1 MKASTKGRAVKTIDF
16 TRGNMAKNVACFAL
30 PLLCANLVQL
40 LYSATD
46 ALFAGN
52 VEGTAGIAAIG
63 ASSLAVMCM
72 VSFLSG
78 FSVGSNVLVASK
90 HGAKDEEGLRRVF
103 GTSILL
109 ALLLGALFCVVGIA
123 CSDALVGL
131 MAVPESVHDDALSY
145 LRIYFLALPFVALYD
160 NVASCLRGMGDS
172 RTPLYAQIIG
182 GIINVALDAVALL
195 VLSLGIDGVAW
206 ATFFSQ
212 GIAFLFA
219 FLRARSML
227 KVRPAIRSAMRPAAD
242 LAMRQAQELELQLA
256 PRLATGAGIKPAAR
270 PSTQSATRPATQLAV
285 RPVTQP
291 ATRPAAQSAVQP
303 AAKPAAPPAGQSAA
317 QPAAKPTI
325 QSAVQPA
332 AKPTVQSSV
341 QPATCLDKALI
352 CMDFAIAKEIFAV
365 GFPVAIQALCVTLS
379 NTLIQVAINATG
391 ETNVAAFTAYFKI
404 ETLIYAPLV
413 ALGQTATVL
422 AAQNVG
428 AKYHW
433 RVHRGVRCCIA
444 FGAVFAVV
452 VAAVLLVF
460 RSSVV
465 ALFDQNAEVV
475 AAGGLV
481 VLISFPFYWIYAFIE
496 VYAGVCRGIG
506 RAKEATLITLFCFV
520 AMRLMLLL
528 LVQHC
533 GFGLAGIAAIY
544 PLTWLIAAFFL
555 GFYYYVFAHKELH
568 PTPHGGCRE

>member
-1 MKASTKGRAVKTIDF
+1 
-16 TRGNMAKNVACFAL
+16 MAKNVACFAL

-90 HGAKDEEGLRRVF
+90 RGAKDEEGLRRVF

-109 ALLLGALFCVVGIA
+109 ALLSGALFCVAGIV

-131 MAVPESVHDDALSY
+131 RAVPESVHDDALSY
-145 LRIYFLALPFVALYD
+145 LRIYFLALPFIALYD

-195 VLSLGIDGVAW
+195 VLDLGIDGVAW

-227 KVRPAIRSAMRPAAD
+227 KIRPVTQSAMRPAAD
-242 LAMRQAQELELQLA
+242 FAMRQAQEPELQLA
-256 PRLATGAGIKPAAR
+256 PQLVTGAGTKPAASL
-270 PSTQSATRPATQLAV
+270 STQSATSSAAQLAA

-291 ATRPAAQSAVQP
+291 ATRPAAPPAAQP
-303 AAKPAAPPAGQSAA
+303 AARPAAPSAAKPAAPPAARL
-317 QPAAKPTI
+317 
-325 QSAVQPA
+325 AVQPA

-520 AMRLMLLL
+520 AMRLMLLP

-568 PTPHGGCRE
+568 PAPHGGCRE

>member
-90 HGAKDEEGLRRVF
+90 RGAKDEEGLRRVF

-109 ALLLGALFCVVGIA
+109 ALLSGALFCVAGIV

-145 LRIYFLALPFVALYD
+145 LRIYFLALPFIALYD

-182 GIINVALDAVALL
+182 GIINIALDAVALL
-195 VLSLGIDGVAW
+195 VLDLGIDGVAW

-227 KVRPAIRSAMRPAAD
+227 KIRPVTQSAMRPAAD
-242 LAMRQAQELELQLA
+242 LAMRQAQEPELQLA
-256 PRLATGAGIKPAAR
+256 PQLVTGAGTK
-270 PSTQSATRPATQLAV
+270 
-285 RPVTQP
+285 
-291 ATRPAAQSAVQP
+291 
-303 AAKPAAPPAGQSAA
+303 
-317 QPAAKPTI
+317 
-325 QSAVQPA
+325 PA
-332 AKPTVQSSV
+332 AKPTVQSAV
-341 QPATCLDKALI
+341 QPAAPSAAKPAALPAARLAVRPAAKPAVQLAACLDKALI

-568 PTPHGGCRE
+568 PAPHGGCRE

>member
-1 MKASTKGRAVKTIDF
+1 
-16 TRGNMAKNVACFAL
+16 MAKNVACFAL

>member
-1 MKASTKGRAVKTIDF
+1 
-16 TRGNMAKNVACFAL
+16 MAKNVACFAL

-145 LRIYFLALPFVALYD
+145 LRIYFLALPFIALYD

-195 VLSLGIDGVAW
+195 VLDLGIDGVAW

-227 KVRPAIRSAMRPAAD
+227 KIRPVTQSAMRPAAD
-242 LAMRQAQELELQLA
+242 FAMRQAQEPELQLA
-256 PRLATGAGIKPAAR
+256 PQLVTGAGTKPAASL
-270 PSTQSATRPATQLAV
+270 STQSATSSAAQLAA

-291 ATRPAAQSAVQP
+291 ATRPAAPPAAQPAARPAAPSAAKPAALPAARLAVRP
-303 AAKPAAPPAGQSAA
+303 AAKPAVQLAA
-317 QPAAKPTI
+317 
-325 QSAVQPA
+325 
-332 AKPTVQSSV
+332 
-341 QPATCLDKALI
+341 CLDKALI

-568 PTPHGGCRE
+568 PAPHGGCRE

>member
-1 MKASTKGRAVKTIDF
+1 
-16 TRGNMAKNVACFAL
+16 MAKNVACFAL

-90 HGAKDEEGLRRVF
+90 RGAKDEEGLRRVF

-109 ALLLGALFCVVGIA
+109 ALLSGALFCVAGIV

-145 LRIYFLALPFVALYD
+145 LRIYFLALPFIALYD

-182 GIINVALDAVALL
+182 GIINIALDAVALL
-195 VLSLGIDGVAW
+195 VLDLGIDGVAW

-227 KVRPAIRSAMRPAAD
+227 KIRPVTQSAMRPAAD
-242 LAMRQAQELELQLA
+242 LAMRQAQEPELQLA
-256 PRLATGAGIKPAAR
+256 PQLVTGAGTK
-270 PSTQSATRPATQLAV
+270 
-285 RPVTQP
+285 
-291 ATRPAAQSAVQP
+291 
-303 AAKPAAPPAGQSAA
+303 
-317 QPAAKPTI
+317 
-325 QSAVQPA
+325 PA
-332 AKPTVQSSV
+332 AKPTVQSAV
-341 QPATCLDKALI
+341 QPAAPSAAKPAALPAARLAVRPAAKPAVQLAACLDKALI

-568 PTPHGGCRE
+568 PAPHGGCRE

>member
-1 MKASTKGRAVKTIDF
+1 MVKTIDF

-30 PLLCANLVQL
+30 PMLCANLVQL

-63 ASSLAVMCM
+63 ASSLAVTCV

-90 HGAKDEEGLRRVF
+90 RGAKDEEGLRRVF
-103 GTSILL
+103 GTSVLL
-109 ALLLGALFCVVGIA
+109 ALLLGVLFCVVGIA
-123 CSDALVGL
+123 CSDVLVRL
-131 MAVPESVHDDALSY
+131 MAVPESVHDRALSY
-145 LRIYFLALPFVALYD
+145 LRIYFLALPFIALYD
-160 NVASCLRGMGDS
+160 NVASCLRGIGDS
-172 RTPLYAQIIG
+172 QTPLYAQIVG
-182 GIINVALDAVALL
+182 GIVNVILDAVALL
-195 VLSLGIDGVAW
+195 VLGLGIDGVAW

-219 FLRARSML
+219 FLRAKSML
-227 KVRPAIRSAMRPAAD
+227 KVRPVIRSAMRPAAD
-242 LAMRQAQELELQLA
+242 FTMRQAQEPESQLA
-256 PRLATGAGIKPAAR
+256 PRLVTGAGTKPATS
-270 PSTQSATRPATQLAV
+270 PSTQSATRPAAQLAA

-291 ATRPAAQSAVQP
+291 A
-303 AAKPAAPPAGQSAA
+303 AKPAVPPAAQSAA
-317 QPAAKPTI
+317 QPAAKPTV
-325 QSAVQPA
+325 QSA
-332 AKPTVQSSV
+332 V

-352 CMDFAIAKEIFAV
+352 YMDFAIAKEIFAV

-379 NTLIQVAINATG
+379 NMLIQVVINATG

-433 RVHRGVRCCIA
+433 RVHRRVRCCIA
-444 FGAVFAVV
+444 CGAVFAVV
-452 VAAVLLVF
+452 AAAVLLVF

-475 AAGGLV
+475 AAGGMV

-520 AMRLMLLL
+520 VMRLMLLL

-568 PTPHGGCRE
+568 PAPHGGCRE

>member
-1 MKASTKGRAVKTIDF
+1 
-16 TRGNMAKNVACFAL
+16 MAKNVACFAL

-63 ASSLAVMCM
+63 ASSLAVTCV

-103 GTSILL
+103 GTSVFL
-109 ALLLGALFCVVGIA
+109 ALLMGALFCVVGIV

-131 MAVPESVHDDALSY
+131 MAVPESVHDRALSY
-145 LRIYFLALPFVALYD
+145 LRIYFLALPFIALYD
-160 NVASCLRGMGDS
+160 NVASCLRGIGDS
-172 RTPLYAQIIG
+172 RTPLYAQIVG
-182 GIINVALDAVALL
+182 GIVNVTLDAVALL
-195 VLSLGIDGVAW
+195 VLGLGIDGVAW

-212 GIAFLFA
+212 GVAFLFA
-219 FLRARSML
+219 FLRAKSML
-227 KVRPAIRSAMRPAAD
+227 KGRSAIRPTTGLAAD
-242 LAMRQAQELELQLA
+242 LATLTAQESES
-256 PRLATGAGIKPAAR
+256 RLASRSATGVAAQPETGPEAKPA
-270 PSTQSATRPATQLAV
+270 TTPATQPATEPEAQPATG
-285 RPVTQP
+285 PVAQLETMPATRP
-291 ATRPAAQSAVQP
+291 ATRPAAQLATRPVIQS
-303 AAKPAAPPAGQSAA
+303 AAKPAA
-317 QPAAKPTI
+317 QPAAR
-325 QSAVQPA
+325 
-332 AKPTVQSSV
+332 
-341 QPATCLDKALI
+341 LGKALI
-352 CMDFAIAKEIFAV
+352 CMDFAIAKEIFTV

-379 NTLIQVAINATG
+379 NMLIQVAINATG

-413 ALGQTATVL
+413 ALGQTTTVL

-444 FGAVFAVV
+444 LGVAFAV
-452 VAAVLLVF
+452 VAAVALLAF
-460 RSSVV
+460 RFSVV

-481 VLISFPFYWIYAFIE
+481 MSVSFPFYWIYAFIE

-506 RAKEATLITLFCFV
+506 KAKEATLITLFCFV

-533 GFGLAGIAAIY
+533 GLGLVGIAAIY
-544 PLTWLIAAFFL
+544 PLTWLFAAFFL
-555 GFYYYVFAHKELH
+555 GFYYYAFAHKELH
-568 PTPHGGCRE
+568 PAPHGGCRE

>member
-1 MKASTKGRAVKTIDF
+1 MT
-16 TRGNMAKNVACFAL
+16 KNVARFAL

-40 LYSATD
+40 MYSAAD

-63 ASSLAVMCM
+63 ASSLAATCM

-90 HGAKDEEGLRRVF
+90 RGARDEEGLRLVF

-109 ALLLGALFCVVGIA
+109 ALLLGALFCVAGIA

-195 VLSLGIDGVAW
+195 VLNLGIDGVAW

-227 KVRPAIRSAMRPAAD
+227 KVRPVIQSAMRPAAD
-242 LAMRQAQELELQLA
+242 FTMRQAQEPELQLT
-256 PRLATGAGIKPAAR
+256 PRLVTGTGTKPATS
-270 PSTQSATRPATQLAV
+270 PSTQSATSSAAQLAA

-291 ATRPAAQSAVQP
+291 ATRPAAPP
-303 AAKPAAPPAGQSAA
+303 AAQSAA
-317 QPAAKPTI
+317 QPAARP
-325 QSAVQPA
+325 AAPPA
-332 AKPTVQSSV
+332 AKPAD
-341 QPATCLDKALI
+341 QPAAQPAACLDKVLI

-444 FGAVFAVV
+444 CGVAFAVV
-452 VAAVLLVF
+452 AAAVLLVF

-568 PTPHGGCRE
+568 PAPHGGCRE

>member
-1 MKASTKGRAVKTIDF
+1 MVKTIDF

-63 ASSLAVMCM
+63 ASSLAVTCV

-90 HGAKDEEGLRRVF
+90 RGAKDEEGLRRVF
-103 GTSILL
+103 GTSVLL
-109 ALLLGALFCVVGIA
+109 ALLLGVLFCVVGIA
-123 CSDALVGL
+123 CSDVLVRL
-131 MAVPESVHDDALSY
+131 MAVPESVHDRALSY
-145 LRIYFLALPFVALYD
+145 LRIYFLALPFIALYD
-160 NVASCLRGMGDS
+160 NVASCLRGIGDS
-172 RTPLYAQIIG
+172 QTPLYAQIVG
-182 GIINVALDAVALL
+182 GIVNVILDAVALL
-195 VLSLGIDGVAW
+195 VLGLGIDGVAW

-219 FLRARSML
+219 FLRAKSML
-227 KVRPAIRSAMRPAAD
+227 KVRPVIRSAMRPAAD
-242 LAMRQAQELELQLA
+242 FTMRQAQEPESQLA
-256 PRLATGAGIKPAAR
+256 PRLVTGAGTKPATS
-270 PSTQSATRPATQLAV
+270 PSTQSATRPAAQLAA

-291 ATRPAAQSAVQP
+291 A
-303 AAKPAAPPAGQSAA
+303 AKPAVPPAAQSAA
-317 QPAAKPTI
+317 QPAAKPTV
-325 QSAVQPA
+325 QSA
-332 AKPTVQSSV
+332 V

-352 CMDFAIAKEIFAV
+352 YMDFAIAKEIFAV

-379 NTLIQVAINATG
+379 NMLIQVVINATG

-422 AAQNVG
+422 VAQNVG

-444 FGAVFAVV
+444 CGAVFAVV
-452 VAAVLLVF
+452 AAAVLLVF

-475 AAGGLV
+475 AAGGMV

-520 AMRLMLLL
+520 VMRLMLLL

-555 GFYYYVFAHKELH
+555 GFYYYVFAHKEPH
-568 PTPHGGCRE
+568 PAPHGGCRE

>member
-1 MKASTKGRAVKTIDF
+1 
-16 TRGNMAKNVACFAL
+16 MAKNVVCFAL

-90 HGAKDEEGLRRVF
+90 RGAKDEEGLRRVF

-109 ALLLGALFCVVGIA
+109 ALLSGALFCVAGIV

-145 LRIYFLALPFVALYD
+145 LRIYFLALPFIALYD
-160 NVASCLRGMGDS
+160 NVTSCLRGMGDS

-182 GIINVALDAVALL
+182 GIINVALDTVALL
-195 VLSLGIDGVAW
+195 VLDLGTDGVAW

-227 KVRPAIRSAMRPAAD
+227 KVRPVTQSAMRPAAD
-242 LAMRQAQELELQLA
+242 LAMRLAQEPESQFA
-256 PRLATGAGIKPAAR
+256 PRLATGVGAKPAAS
-270 PSTQSATRPATQLAV
+270 PAAQSATRPAVQLAA

-291 ATRPAAQSAVQP
+291 ATRPAAQPAARPAAPS
-303 AAKPAAPPAGQSAA
+303 AAKPAAPPAARL
-317 QPAAKPTI
+317 
-325 QSAVQPA
+325 AVQPA

-444 FGAVFAVV
+444 CGAVFAVV
-452 VAAVLLVF
+452 AAAVLLVF
-460 RSSVV
+460 RSSVM

-568 PTPHGGCRE
+568 PAPHGGCRE

>member
-1 MKASTKGRAVKTIDF
+1 MVKTIDF

-63 ASSLAVMCM
+63 ASSLAVTCV

-90 HGAKDEEGLRRVF
+90 RGAKDEEGLRRVF
-103 GTSILL
+103 GTSVLL
-109 ALLLGALFCVVGIA
+109 ALLLGVLFCVVGIA
-123 CSDALVGL
+123 CSDVLVRL
-131 MAVPESVHDDALSY
+131 MAVPESVHDRALSY
-145 LRIYFLALPFVALYD
+145 LRIYFLALPFIALYD
-160 NVASCLRGMGDS
+160 NVASCLRGIGDS
-172 RTPLYAQIIG
+172 QTPLYAQIVG
-182 GIINVALDAVALL
+182 GIVNVILDAVALL
-195 VLSLGIDGVAW
+195 VLGLGIDGVAW

-219 FLRARSML
+219 FLRAKSML
-227 KVRPAIRSAMRPAAD
+227 KVRSVIQPTTGLAAD
-242 LAMRQAQELELQLA
+242 LAMRPAQEAESQLMPRSATGTVTESAMRPAQLA
-256 PRLATGAGIKPAAR
+256 T
-270 PSTQSATRPATQLAV
+270 
-285 RPVTQP
+285 RPVTQL
-291 ATRPAAQSAVQP
+291 ATRPVIQS
-303 AAKPAAPPAGQSAA
+303 AAKPAVRLG
-317 QPAAKPTI
+317 
-325 QSAVQPA
+325 
-332 AKPTVQSSV
+332 
-341 QPATCLDKALI
+341 KALT
-352 CMDFAIAKEIFAV
+352 CMDFVIAKEIFTV

-379 NTLIQVAINATG
+379 NMVIQMAINATG

-404 ETLIYAPLV
+404 EMLIYAPLV
-413 ALGQTATVL
+413 ALGQTTTVL

-444 FGAVFAVV
+444 FGATFAVV
-452 VAAVLLVF
+452 SAAVLLFF
-460 RSSVV
+460 RFSVV
-465 ALFDQNAEVV
+465 ALFDQNVEVV

-481 VLISFPFYWIYAFIE
+481 MLVSFPFYWIYAFIE

-506 RAKEATLITLFCFV
+506 RAKEATLITLLCFV
-520 AMRLMLLL
+520 VMRLILLL

-533 GFGLAGIAAIY
+533 GFGLVGIAAIY
-544 PLTWLIAAFFL
+544 PLTWLLAAFFL
-555 GFYYYVFAHKELH
+555 GFYYYAFAHKELH
-568 PTPHGGCRE
+568 PATHGGCRE

>member
-1 MKASTKGRAVKTIDF
+1 
-16 TRGNMAKNVACFAL
+16 MAKNVVCFAL

-63 ASSLAVMCM
+63 ASSLAVMCV

-90 HGAKDEEGLRRVF
+90 RGSKDEEGIRRVF
-103 GTSILL
+103 GTSVLL
-109 ALLLGALFCVVGIA
+109 ALLLGALFCVAGIA
-123 CSDALVGL
+123 CSDVLMGL
-131 MAVPESVHDDALSY
+131 MAVPGSVHDRALSY
-145 LRIYFLALPFVALYD
+145 LRIYFLALPFIALYD
-160 NVASCLRGMGDS
+160 NVASCLRGIGDS

-182 GIINVALDAVALL
+182 GIVNVALDAVALL
-195 VLSLGIDGVAW
+195 VLGLGIDGVAW

-219 FLRARSML
+219 FLRAKSML
-227 KVRPAIRSAMRPAAD
+227 KVRSAIQPVMRPAAD
-242 LAMRQAQELELQLA
+242 LAMRAEQGLESQLA
-256 PRLATGAGIKPAAR
+256 PRLVAGAVTKLAT
-270 PSTQSATRPATQLAV
+270 S
-285 RPVTQP
+285 
-291 ATRPAAQSAVQP
+291 
-303 AAKPAAPPAGQSAA
+303 PAAPLATSPVTRSAA
-317 QPAAKPTI
+317 
-325 QSAVQPA
+325 
-332 AKPTVQSSV
+332 
-341 QPATCLDKALI
+341 CLDKALI
-352 CMDFAIAKEIFAV
+352 CMDCAIAKEIFTV
-365 GFPVAIQALCVTLS
+365 GFPVAIQTLCVTLS
-379 NTLIQVAINATG
+379 NMLIQVAINATG

-413 ALGQTATVL
+413 SLGQTTTVL

-452 VAAVLLVF
+452 AAAVLLVF
-460 RSSVV
+460 RFPVV

-481 VLISFPFYWIYAFIE
+481 MLVSFPFYWIYAFIE
-496 VYAGVCRGIG
+496 VFAGVCRGIG
-506 RAKEATLITLFCFV
+506 KAKEATLITLLCFV

-533 GFGLAGIAAIY
+533 GFGLVGIAAIY
-544 PLTWLIAAFFL
+544 PLTWLFAAFIL

-568 PTPHGGCRE
+568 PAAHGGCRE

>member
-1 MKASTKGRAVKTIDF
+1 
-16 TRGNMAKNVACFAL
+16 MAKNVACFAL

-63 ASSLAVMCM
+63 ASSLAVTCV

-103 GTSILL
+103 GTSVFL
-109 ALLLGALFCVVGIA
+109 ALLMGALFCVVGIV

-131 MAVPESVHDDALSY
+131 MAVPESVHDRALSY
-145 LRIYFLALPFVALYD
+145 LRIYFLALPFIALYD
-160 NVASCLRGMGDS
+160 NVASCLRGIGDS
-172 RTPLYAQIIG
+172 RTPLYAQIVG
-182 GIINVALDAVALL
+182 GIVNVTLDAVALL
-195 VLSLGIDGVAW
+195 VLGLGIDGVAW

-212 GIAFLFA
+212 GVAFLFA
-219 FLRARSML
+219 FLRAKSML
-227 KVRPAIRSAMRPAAD
+227 KGRSAIQPTTGLAAD
-242 LAMRQAQELELQLA
+242 LAMRPSQESESQLTS
-256 PRLATGAGIKPAAR
+256 RSATGAAAQPETGPANQ
-270 PSTQSATRPATQLAV
+270 PATRPANQLATEPEAQPATG
-285 RPVTQP
+285 PVAQLETMPATRP
-291 ATRPAAQSAVQP
+291 ATRPAAQLATRPVTQS
-303 AAKPAAPPAGQSAA
+303 AAKPAA
-317 QPAAKPTI
+317 QPAAR
-325 QSAVQPA
+325 
-332 AKPTVQSSV
+332 
-341 QPATCLDKALI
+341 LGKAPI
-352 CMDFAIAKEIFAV
+352 CMDFAIAKEIFTV

-379 NTLIQVAINATG
+379 NMLIQVAINATG

-404 ETLIYAPLV
+404 ETFIYAPLV
-413 ALGQTATVL
+413 ALGQTTTVL

-444 FGAVFAVV
+444 LGVAFAV
-452 VAAVLLVF
+452 VAAVALLAF
-460 RSSVV
+460 RFSVV

-481 VLISFPFYWIYAFIE
+481 VLVSFPFYWIYTFIE

-506 RAKEATLITLFCFV
+506 KAKEATLITLFCFV

-533 GFGLAGIAAIY
+533 GLGLVGIAAIY
-544 PLTWLIAAFFL
+544 PLTWLFAAFFL
-555 GFYYYVFAHKELH
+555 GFYYYAFAHKELH
-568 PTPHGGCRE
+568 PAPHGGC

>member
-1 MKASTKGRAVKTIDF
+1 MVKTIDF

-63 ASSLAVMCM
+63 ASSLAVPCV

-90 HGAKDEEGLRRVF
+90 RGAKDEEGLRRVF
-103 GTSILL
+103 GTSVLL
-109 ALLLGALFCVVGIA
+109 ALLLGVLFCVVGIA
-123 CSDALVGL
+123 CSDVLVRL
-131 MAVPESVHDDALSY
+131 MAVPESVHDRALSY
-145 LRIYFLALPFVALYD
+145 LRIYFLALPFIALYD
-160 NVASCLRGMGDS
+160 NVASCLRGIGDS
-172 RTPLYAQIIG
+172 QTPLYAQIVG
-182 GIINVALDAVALL
+182 GIVNVILDAVALL
-195 VLSLGIDGVAW
+195 VLGLGIDGVAW

-219 FLRARSML
+219 FLRAKSML
-227 KVRPAIRSAMRPAAD
+227 KVRPVIRSAMRPAAD
-242 LAMRQAQELELQLA
+242 FTMRQAQEPESQLA
-256 PRLATGAGIKPAAR
+256 PRLVTGAGTKPATS
-270 PSTQSATRPATQLAV
+270 PSTQSATRPAAQLAA

-291 ATRPAAQSAVQP
+291 A
-303 AAKPAAPPAGQSAA
+303 AKPAVPPAAQSAA
-317 QPAAKPTI
+317 QPAAKPTV
-325 QSAVQPA
+325 QSA
-332 AKPTVQSSV
+332 V

-352 CMDFAIAKEIFAV
+352 YMDFAIAKEIFAV

-379 NTLIQVAINATG
+379 NMLIQVVINATG

-433 RVHRGVRCCIA
+433 RVHRRVRCCIA
-444 FGAVFAVV
+444 CGAVFAVV
-452 VAAVLLVF
+452 AAAVLLVF

-475 AAGGLV
+475 AAGGMV

-520 AMRLMLLL
+520 VMRLMLLL

-568 PTPHGGCRE
+568 PAPHGGCRE

>member
-1 MKASTKGRAVKTIDF
+1 
-16 TRGNMAKNVACFAL
+16 MAKNVAWSAL

-40 LYSATD
+40 FYSATD

-63 ASSLAVMCM
+63 ASSLAVTCV

-103 GTSILL
+103 GTSVLL
-109 ALLLGALFCVVGIA
+109 ALLLGSLFCVVGIV

-131 MAVPESVHDDALSY
+131 MAVPESVHDRALSY
-145 LRIYFLALPFVALYD
+145 LRIYFLALPFIALYD
-160 NVASCLRGMGDS
+160 NVASCLRGIGDS
-172 RTPLYAQIIG
+172 RTPLYAQIVG
-182 GIINVALDAVALL
+182 GIVNVILDAVALQ
-195 VLSLGIDGVAW
+195 VLGLGIDGVAW

-219 FLRARSML
+219 FLRAKSML
-227 KVRPAIRSAMRPAAD
+227 KGRFAIQPTTGLAAD
-242 LAMRQAQELELQLA
+242 LAMRPSQESESRLTSWSATGAAAQPETGPA
-256 PRLATGAGIKPAAR
+256 AKLATGPEAKL
-270 PSTQSATRPATQLAV
+270 ATT
-285 RPVTQP
+285 P
-291 ATRPAAQSAVQP
+291 ATRPAARLEVPPAAQPATKSVTQS
-303 AAKPAAPPAGQSAA
+303 AAKPAARPA
-317 QPAAKPTI
+317 
-325 QSAVQPA
+325 V
-332 AKPTVQSSV
+332 
-341 QPATCLDKALI
+341 CLGKALI
-352 CMDFAIAKEIFAV
+352 CLDFAIAKEILTV
-365 GFPVAIQALCVTLS
+365 GFPVAVQALCVTLS
-379 NTLIQVAINATG
+379 NMLIQVAINATG

-413 ALGQTATVL
+413 ALGQTTTVL

-444 FGAVFAVV
+444 LGVAFAVV
-452 VAAVLLVF
+452 VAVALLAF
-460 RSSVV
+460 RFSVV

-481 VLISFPFYWIYAFIE
+481 MLVSFPFYWIYAFIE

-506 RAKEATLITLFCFV
+506 RAKEATLITLLCFV
-520 AMRLMLLL
+520 VMCLMLLL

-533 GFGLAGIAAIY
+533 EFGLAGIAVIY
-544 PLTWLIAAFFL
+544 PLTWFLAAFFL
-555 GFYYYVFAHKELH
+555 GFSYYAFAHKELH
-568 PTPHGGCRE
+568 PAPHGGCRE

>member
-1 MKASTKGRAVKTIDF
+1 MVKTIDF

-63 ASSLAVMCM
+63 ASSLAVTCV

-90 HGAKDEEGLRRVF
+90 RGAKDEEGLRRVF
-103 GTSILL
+103 GTSVLL
-109 ALLLGALFCVVGIA
+109 ALLLGVLFCVVGIA
-123 CSDALVGL
+123 CSDVLVRL
-131 MAVPESVHDDALSY
+131 MAVPESVHDRALSY
-145 LRIYFLALPFVALYD
+145 LRIYFLALPFIALYD
-160 NVASCLRGMGDS
+160 NVASCLRGIGDS
-172 RTPLYAQIIG
+172 QTPLYAQIVG
-182 GIINVALDAVALL
+182 GIVNVILDAVALL
-195 VLSLGIDGVAW
+195 VLGLGIDGVAW

-219 FLRARSML
+219 FLRAKSML
-227 KVRPAIRSAMRPAAD
+227 KVRSVIQPTTGLAAD
-242 LAMRQAQELELQLA
+242 LAMRPAQEAESQLM
-256 PRLATGAGIKPAAR
+256 PRSATGTVTESAMRPA
-270 PSTQSATRPATQLAV
+270 QLATRPV
-285 RPVTQP
+285 I
-291 ATRPAAQSAVQP
+291 QS
-303 AAKPAAPPAGQSAA
+303 AAKPAVRLG
-317 QPAAKPTI
+317 
-325 QSAVQPA
+325 
-332 AKPTVQSSV
+332 
-341 QPATCLDKALI
+341 KALT
-352 CMDFAIAKEIFAV
+352 CMDFVIAKEIFTV

-379 NTLIQVAINATG
+379 NMVIQVAINATG

-404 ETLIYAPLV
+404 EMLIYAPLV
-413 ALGQTATVL
+413 ALGQTTTVL

-444 FGAVFAVV
+444 FGATFAVV
-452 VAAVLLVF
+452 SAAVLLVF
-460 RSSVV
+460 RFSVV
-465 ALFDQNAEVV
+465 ALFDQNVKVV

-481 VLISFPFYWIYAFIE
+481 MLVSFPFYWIYAFIE

-506 RAKEATLITLFCFV
+506 RAKEATLITLLCFV
-520 AMRLMLLL
+520 VMRLILLL

-533 GFGLAGIAAIY
+533 GFGLVGIAAIY
-544 PLTWLIAAFFL
+544 PLTWLLAAFFL
-555 GFYYYVFAHKELH
+555 GFYYYAFAHKELH
-568 PTPHGGCRE
+568 PATHGGCRE

>member
-1 MKASTKGRAVKTIDF
+1 MVKTIDF

-63 ASSLAVMCM
+63 ASSLAVTCV

-90 HGAKDEEGLRRVF
+90 RGAKDEEGLRRVF
-103 GTSILL
+103 GTSVLL
-109 ALLLGALFCVVGIA
+109 ALLLGVLFCVVGIA
-123 CSDALVGL
+123 CSDVLVRL
-131 MAVPESVHDDALSY
+131 MAVPESVHDRALSY
-145 LRIYFLALPFVALYD
+145 LRIYFLALPFIALYD
-160 NVASCLRGMGDS
+160 NVASCLRGIGDS
-172 RTPLYAQIIG
+172 QTPLYAQIVG
-182 GIINVALDAVALL
+182 GIVNVILDAVALL
-195 VLSLGIDGVAW
+195 VLGLGIDGVAW

-219 FLRARSML
+219 FLRAKSML
-227 KVRPAIRSAMRPAAD
+227 KVRPVIRSAMRPAAD
-242 LAMRQAQELELQLA
+242 FTMRQAQEPESQLA
-256 PRLATGAGIKPAAR
+256 PRLVTGAGTKPATS
-270 PSTQSATRPATQLAV
+270 PSTQSATRPAAQLAA

-291 ATRPAAQSAVQP
+291 A
-303 AAKPAAPPAGQSAA
+303 AKPAVPPAAQSAA
-317 QPAAKPTI
+317 QPAAKPTV
-325 QSAVQPA
+325 QSA
-332 AKPTVQSSV
+332 V

-352 CMDFAIAKEIFAV
+352 YMDFAIAKEIFAV

-379 NTLIQVAINATG
+379 NMLIQVVINATG

-433 RVHRGVRCCIA
+433 RVHRRVRCCIA
-444 FGAVFAVV
+444 CGAVFAVV
-452 VAAVLLVF
+452 AAAVLLVF

-475 AAGGLV
+475 AAGGMV

-520 AMRLMLLL
+520 VMRLMLLL

-568 PTPHGGCRE
+568 PAPHGGCRE

>member
-1 MKASTKGRAVKTIDF
+1 MT
-16 TRGNMAKNVACFAL
+16 KNVARFAL

-40 LYSATD
+40 MYSAADT
-46 ALFAGN
+46 LFAGN

-63 ASSLAVMCM
+63 ASSLAVTCM

-90 HGAKDEEGLRRVF
+90 RGARDEEGLRLVF

-109 ALLLGALFCVVGIA
+109 ALPLGALFCVVGIA

-227 KVRPAIRSAMRPAAD
+227 KVRPVIRSAMRPAAD
-242 LAMRQAQELELQLA
+242 LAMRQAQEPELQLA
-256 PRLATGAGIKPAAR
+256 PRLATGAGTKPAAR

-303 AAKPAAPPAGQSAA
+303 AAKP
-317 QPAAKPTI
+317 TV

-332 AKPTVQSSV
+332 AKPAVKL
-341 QPATCLDKALI
+341 AACLDKALI

-444 FGAVFAVV
+444 CGAVFAVV
-452 VAAVLLVF
+452 AAAMLLVF
-460 RSSVV
+460 RSSVM

-481 VLISFPFYWIYAFIE
+481 ALISFPFYWIYAFIE
-496 VYAGVCRGIG
+496 VYAGVCRGID

-568 PTPHGGCRE
+568 PAPHGGCRE

>member
-1 MKASTKGRAVKTIDF
+1 
-16 TRGNMAKNVACFAL
+16 MAKNVACFAL

-63 ASSLAVMCM
+63 ASSLAVTCV

-103 GTSILL
+103 GTSLLL
-109 ALLLGALFCVVGIA
+109 ALLLGALFCVAGIV
-123 CSDALVGL
+123 CSDVLMGL
-131 MAVPESVHDDALSY
+131 MAVPESVHDRALSY
-145 LRIYFLALPFVALYD
+145 LRIYFLALPFIALYD
-160 NVASCLRGMGDS
+160 NVASCLRGIGDS
-172 RTPLYAQIIG
+172 RTPLYAQIVG
-182 GIINVALDAVALL
+182 GIVNVILDAVALL
-195 VLSLGIDGVAW
+195 VLDLGIDGVAW

-219 FLRARSML
+219 FLRAKSML
-227 KVRPAIRSAMRPAAD
+227 KVRPVIQPAMRPAAD
-242 LAMRQAQELELQLA
+242 LAMRAEQEFESQLA
-256 PRLATGAGIKPAAR
+256 PRLVTGAVTKP
-270 PSTQSATRPATQLAV
+270 ATRPATSSAALPADQPAANPAAQL
-285 RPVTQP
+285 
-291 ATRPAAQSAVQP
+291 ATRPATPPATSPAVSPAAPPAAPLATRPVTQP
-303 AAKPAAPPAGQSAA
+303 AAKPAARPATRLAAPPAA
-317 QPAAKPTI
+317 
-325 QSAVQPA
+325 
-332 AKPTVQSSV
+332 
-341 QPATCLDKALI
+341 CLDRALI
-352 CMDFAIAKEIFAV
+352 CMDCAIAKEIFTV

-379 NTLIQVAINATG
+379 NMLIQVAINATG

-413 ALGQTATVL
+413 ALGQTTTVL

-444 FGAVFAVV
+444 FGAAFAVV
-452 VAAVLLVF
+452 AAVVLLVF
-460 RSSVV
+460 RFPVM

-481 VLISFPFYWIYAFIE
+481 MLVSFPFYWIYTFIE
-496 VYAGVCRGIG
+496 VFAGVCRGIG
-506 RAKEATLITLFCFV
+506 KAKEATLITLFCFV
-520 AMRLMLLL
+520 AMRLMLLF

-533 GFGLAGIAAIY
+533 GFGLVGIAAIF
-544 PLTWLIAAFFL
+544 PLTWLFAAFIL

-568 PTPHGGCRE
+568 PAPHGGCRE

>member
-1 MKASTKGRAVKTIDF
+1 MVKTIDF

-63 ASSLAVMCM
+63 ASSLAVTCV

-90 HGAKDEEGLRRVF
+90 RGAKDEEGLRRVF
-103 GTSILL
+103 GTSVLL
-109 ALLLGALFCVVGIA
+109 ALLLGVLFCVVGIA
-123 CSDALVGL
+123 CSDVLVRL
-131 MAVPESVHDDALSY
+131 MAVPESVHDRALSY
-145 LRIYFLALPFVALYD
+145 LRIYFLALPFIALYD
-160 NVASCLRGMGDS
+160 NVASCLRGIGDS
-172 RTPLYAQIIG
+172 QTPLYAQIVG
-182 GIINVALDAVALL
+182 GIVNVILDAVALL
-195 VLSLGIDGVAW
+195 VLGLGIDGVAW

-219 FLRARSML
+219 FLRAKSML
-227 KVRPAIRSAMRPAAD
+227 KVRPVIRSAMRPAAD
-242 LAMRQAQELELQLA
+242 FTMRQAQEPESQLA
-256 PRLATGAGIKPAAR
+256 PRLVTGAGTKPATS
-270 PSTQSATRPATQLAV
+270 PSTQSATRPAAQLAA

-291 ATRPAAQSAVQP
+291 A
-303 AAKPAAPPAGQSAA
+303 AKPAVPPAAQSAA
-317 QPAAKPTI
+317 QPAAKPTV
-325 QSAVQPA
+325 QSA
-332 AKPTVQSSV
+332 V

-352 CMDFAIAKEIFAV
+352 YMDFAIAKEIFAV

-379 NTLIQVAINATG
+379 NMLIQVVINATG

-444 FGAVFAVV
+444 CGAVFAVV
-452 VAAVLLVF
+452 AAAVLLVF

-475 AAGGLV
+475 AAGGMV

-520 AMRLMLLL
+520 VMRLMLLL

-568 PTPHGGCRE
+568 PAPHGGCRE

>member
-1 MKASTKGRAVKTIDF
+1 MVKTIDF

-40 LYSATD
+40 LYSAAD

-63 ASSLAVMCM
+63 ASSLAVTCM

-90 HGAKDEEGLRRVF
+90 RGAGDEEGFRLVF

-109 ALLLGALFCVVGIA
+109 ALLLGALFCVAGIV

-182 GIINVALDAVALL
+182 GVINVALDAVALL

-219 FLRARSML
+219 FLRAKSML
-227 KVRPAIRSAMRPAAD
+227 EVRSAIQPTTGLAAD
-242 LAMRQAQELELQLA
+242 LAMRPAQEAESQLM
-256 PRLATGAGIKPAAR
+256 PRSATGTVTEPATS
-270 PSTQSATRPATQLAV
+270 PSIQSATRPAAQLVA

-291 ATRPAAQSAVQP
+291 AAKPGVPPAA
-303 AAKPAAPPAGQSAA
+303 QSAA
-317 QPAAKPTI
+317 QPAAKPT
-325 QSAVQPA
+325 VQPA
-332 AKPTVQSSV
+332 V

-352 CMDFAIAKEIFAV
+352 YMDFAIAKEIFAV

-379 NTLIQVAINATG
+379 NMLIQVAINATG

-444 FGAVFAVV
+444 CGAVFAVV
-452 VAAVLLVF
+452 AAAVLLVF

-475 AAGGLV
+475 AAGGMV

-520 AMRLMLLL
+520 VMRLMFLL

-568 PTPHGGCRE
+568 PATHGGCRE

>member
-1 MKASTKGRAVKTIDF
+1 MVKTIDF

-63 ASSLAVMCM
+63 ASSLAVTCV

-90 HGAKDEEGLRRVF
+90 RGAKDEEGLRRVF
-103 GTSILL
+103 GSSVLL
-109 ALLLGALFCVVGIA
+109 ALLLGVLFCVVGIA
-123 CSDALVGL
+123 CSDVLVRL
-131 MAVPESVHDDALSY
+131 MAVPESVHDRALSY
-145 LRIYFLALPFVALYD
+145 LRIYFLALPFIALYD
-160 NVASCLRGMGDS
+160 NVASCLRGIGDS
-172 RTPLYAQIIG
+172 QTPLYAQIVG
-182 GIINVALDAVALL
+182 GIVNVILDAVALL
-195 VLSLGIDGVAW
+195 VLGLGIDGVAW

-219 FLRARSML
+219 FLRAKSML
-227 KVRPAIRSAMRPAAD
+227 KVRSVIQP
-242 LAMRQAQELELQLA
+242 
-256 PRLATGAGIKPAAR
+256 T
-270 PSTQSATRPATQLAV
+270 TRPAT
-285 RPVTQP
+285 RPVTQL
-291 ATRPAAQSAVQP
+291 ATRPVIQS
-303 AAKPAAPPAGQSAA
+303 AAKPAVRLG
-317 QPAAKPTI
+317 
-325 QSAVQPA
+325 
-332 AKPTVQSSV
+332 
-341 QPATCLDKALI
+341 KALT
-352 CMDFAIAKEIFAV
+352 CMDFVIAKEIFTV

-379 NTLIQVAINATG
+379 NMVIQVAINATG

-404 ETLIYAPLV
+404 EMLIYAPLV
-413 ALGQTATVL
+413 ALGQTTTVL

-444 FGAVFAVV
+444 FGATFAVV
-452 VAAVLLVF
+452 SAAVLLVF

-481 VLISFPFYWIYAFIE
+481 MLVSFPFYWIYAFIE

-506 RAKEATLITLFCFV
+506 RAKEATLITLLCFV
-520 AMRLMLLL
+520 VMRLILLL

-533 GFGLAGIAAIY
+533 GFGLVGIAAIY
-544 PLTWLIAAFFL
+544 PLTWLLAAFFL
-555 GFYYYVFAHKELH
+555 GFYYYAFAHKELH
-568 PTPHGGCRE
+568 PATHGGCRE

>member
-1 MKASTKGRAVKTIDF
+1 MVKTIDF

-63 ASSLAVMCM
+63 ASSLAVTCV

-90 HGAKDEEGLRRVF
+90 RGAKDEEGLRRVF
-103 GTSILL
+103 GTSVLL
-109 ALLLGALFCVVGIA
+109 ALLLGVLFCVVGIA
-123 CSDALVGL
+123 CSDVLVRL
-131 MAVPESVHDDALSY
+131 MAVPESVHDRALSY
-145 LRIYFLALPFVALYD
+145 LRIYFLALPFIALYD
-160 NVASCLRGMGDS
+160 NVASCLRGIGDS
-172 RTPLYAQIIG
+172 QTPLYAQIVG
-182 GIINVALDAVALL
+182 GIVNVILDAVALL
-195 VLSLGIDGVAW
+195 VLGLGIDGVAW

-219 FLRARSML
+219 FLRAKSML
-227 KVRPAIRSAMRPAAD
+227 KVRSAIRPTTGLAAD
-242 LAMRQAQELELQLA
+242 LAMRPAQEAESQLM
-256 PRLATGAGIKPAAR
+256 PRSATGTVTESAMRPA
-270 PSTQSATRPATQLAV
+270 QLATRPMI
-285 RPVTQP
+285 
-291 ATRPAAQSAVQP
+291 QS
-303 AAKPAAPPAGQSAA
+303 AAKPAVRLG
-317 QPAAKPTI
+317 
-325 QSAVQPA
+325 
-332 AKPTVQSSV
+332 
-341 QPATCLDKALI
+341 KALT
-352 CMDFAIAKEIFAV
+352 CMDFVIAKEIFTV

-379 NTLIQVAINATG
+379 NMVIQMAINATG

-404 ETLIYAPLV
+404 EMLIYAPLV
-413 ALGQTATVL
+413 ALGQTTTVL

-444 FGAVFAVV
+444 FGATFAVV
-452 VAAVLLVF
+452 SAAVLLFF
-460 RSSVV
+460 RFSVV
-465 ALFDQNAEVV
+465 ALFDQNVEVV

-481 VLISFPFYWIYAFIE
+481 MLVSFPFYWIYAFIE

-506 RAKEATLITLFCFV
+506 RAKEATLITLLCFV
-520 AMRLMLLL
+520 VMRLILLL

-533 GFGLAGIAAIY
+533 GFGLVGIAAIY
-544 PLTWLIAAFFL
+544 PLTWLLAAFFL
-555 GFYYYVFAHKELH
+555 GFYYYAFAHKELH
-568 PTPHGGCRE
+568 PATHGGCRE

>member
-1 MKASTKGRAVKTIDF
+1 MVKTIDF

-63 ASSLAVMCM
+63 ASSLAVTCV

-90 HGAKDEEGLRRVF
+90 RGAKDEEGLRQVF
-103 GTSILL
+103 GTSVLL
-109 ALLLGALFCVVGIA
+109 ALLLGVLFCVVGIA
-123 CSDALVGL
+123 CSDVLVRL
-131 MAVPESVHDDALSY
+131 MAVPESVHDRALSY
-145 LRIYFLALPFVALYD
+145 LRIYFLVLPFIALYD
-160 NVASCLRGMGDS
+160 NVASCLRGIGDS
-172 RTPLYAQIIG
+172 QTPLYAQIVG
-182 GIINVALDAVALL
+182 GIVNVILDAVALL
-195 VLSLGIDGVAW
+195 VLGLGIDGVAW

-219 FLRARSML
+219 FLRAKSML
-227 KVRPAIRSAMRPAAD
+227 KARSAIQPTTGLAAD
-242 LAMRQAQELELQLA
+242 LAMRSVQEAESQLM
-256 PRLATGAGIKPAAR
+256 PRSATGTVTESAMRPA
-270 PSTQSATRPATQLAV
+270 QLATRPV
-285 RPVTQP
+285 I
-291 ATRPAAQSAVQP
+291 QS
-303 AAKPAAPPAGQSAA
+303 AAKPAVRLG
-317 QPAAKPTI
+317 
-325 QSAVQPA
+325 
-332 AKPTVQSSV
+332 
-341 QPATCLDKALI
+341 KALT
-352 CMDFAIAKEIFAV
+352 CMDFVIAKEIFTV

-379 NTLIQVAINATG
+379 NMVIQVAINATG

-404 ETLIYAPLV
+404 EMLIYAPLV
-413 ALGQTATVL
+413 ALGQTTTVL

-444 FGAVFAVV
+444 FGATFAVV
-452 VAAVLLVF
+452 SAAVLLVF
-460 RSSVV
+460 RFSVV
-465 ALFDQNAEVV
+465 ALFDQNVEVV

-481 VLISFPFYWIYAFIE
+481 MLVSFPFYWIYAFIE

-506 RAKEATLITLFCFV
+506 RAKEATLITLLCFV
-520 AMRLMLLL
+520 VMRLILLL

-533 GFGLAGIAAIY
+533 GFGLVGIAAIY
-544 PLTWLIAAFFL
+544 PSTWLLAAFFL
-555 GFYYYVFAHKELH
+555 GFYYYAFAHKELH
-568 PTPHGGCRE
+568 PATHGGCRE

>member
-1 MKASTKGRAVKTIDF
+1 
-16 TRGNMAKNVACFAL
+16 MAKNVACFAL

-90 HGAKDEEGLRRVF
+90 RGAKDEEGLRRVF

-109 ALLLGALFCVVGIA
+109 ALLSGALFCVAGIV

-145 LRIYFLALPFVALYD
+145 LRIYFLALPFIALYD

-182 GIINVALDAVALL
+182 GIINIALDAVALL
-195 VLSLGIDGVAW
+195 VLDLGIDGVAW

-227 KVRPAIRSAMRPAAD
+227 KIRPVTQSAMRPAAD
-242 LAMRQAQELELQLA
+242 LAMRQAQEPELQLA
-256 PRLATGAGIKPAAR
+256 PQLVTGAGTK
-270 PSTQSATRPATQLAV
+270 
-285 RPVTQP
+285 
-291 ATRPAAQSAVQP
+291 
-303 AAKPAAPPAGQSAA
+303 
-317 QPAAKPTI
+317 
-325 QSAVQPA
+325 PA
-332 AKPTVQSSV
+332 AKPTVQSAV
-341 QPATCLDKALI
+341 QPAAPSAAKPAALPAARLAVRPAAKPAVQLAACLDKALI

-555 GFYYYVFAHKELH
+555 GFYYYVFAHKELY
-568 PTPHGGCRE
+568 PAPHGGCRE

>member
-1 MKASTKGRAVKTIDF
+1 MVKTIDF

-63 ASSLAVMCM
+63 ASSLAVTCV

-90 HGAKDEEGLRRVF
+90 RGAKDEEGLRRVF
-103 GTSILL
+103 GTSVLL
-109 ALLLGALFCVVGIA
+109 ALLLGVLFCVVGIA
-123 CSDALVGL
+123 CSDVLVRL
-131 MAVPESVHDDALSY
+131 MAVPESVHDRTLSY
-145 LRIYFLALPFVALYD
+145 LRIYFLALPFIALYD
-160 NVASCLRGMGDS
+160 NVASCLRGIGDS
-172 RTPLYAQIIG
+172 QTPLYAQIVG
-182 GIINVALDAVALL
+182 GIVNVILDAVALL
-195 VLSLGIDGVAW
+195 VLGLGIDGVAW

-219 FLRARSML
+219 FLRAKSML
-227 KVRPAIRSAMRPAAD
+227 KVRPVIRSAMRPAAD
-242 LAMRQAQELELQLA
+242 FTMRQAQEPESQLA
-256 PRLATGAGIKPAAR
+256 PRLVTGAGTKPATS
-270 PSTQSATRPATQLAV
+270 PSTQSATRPAAQLAA

-291 ATRPAAQSAVQP
+291 A
-303 AAKPAAPPAGQSAA
+303 AKPAVPPAAQSAA
-317 QPAAKPTI
+317 QPAAKPTV
-325 QSAVQPA
+325 QSA
-332 AKPTVQSSV
+332 V

-352 CMDFAIAKEIFAV
+352 YMDFAIAKEIFAV

-379 NTLIQVAINATG
+379 NMLIQVVINATG

-433 RVHRGVRCCIA
+433 RVHRRVRCCIA
-444 FGAVFAVV
+444 CGAVFAVV
-452 VAAVLLVF
+452 AAAVLLVF

-475 AAGGLV
+475 AAGGMV
-481 VLISFPFYWIYAFIE
+481 ALISFPFYWIYAFIE

-520 AMRLMLLL
+520 VMRLMLLL

-555 GFYYYVFAHKELH
+555 GFYCYVFAHKELH
-568 PTPHGGCRE
+568 PAPHGGCRE

>member
-1 MKASTKGRAVKTIDF
+1 
-16 TRGNMAKNVACFAL
+16 MAKNVACFAL

-90 HGAKDEEGLRRVF
+90 RGAKDEEGLRRVF

-109 ALLLGALFCVVGIA
+109 ALLSGALFCVAGIV

-145 LRIYFLALPFVALYD
+145 LRIYYLALPFIALYD

-182 GIINVALDAVALL
+182 GIINIALDAVALL
-195 VLSLGIDGVAW
+195 VLDLGIDGVAW

-227 KVRPAIRSAMRPAAD
+227 KIRPVTQSAMRPAAD
-242 LAMRQAQELELQLA
+242 LAMRQAQEPELQLA
-256 PRLATGAGIKPAAR
+256 PQLVTGAGTK
-270 PSTQSATRPATQLAV
+270 
-285 RPVTQP
+285 
-291 ATRPAAQSAVQP
+291 
-303 AAKPAAPPAGQSAA
+303 
-317 QPAAKPTI
+317 
-325 QSAVQPA
+325 PA
-332 AKPTVQSSV
+332 AKPTVQSAV
-341 QPATCLDKALI
+341 QPAAPSAAKPAALPAARLAVRPAAKPAVQLAACLDKALI
-352 CMDFAIAKEIFAV
+352 CMDSAIAKEIFAV

-568 PTPHGGCRE
+568 PAPHGGCRE

>member
-1 MKASTKGRAVKTIDF
+1 
-16 TRGNMAKNVACFAL
+16 MAKNVACFAL

-63 ASSLAVMCM
+63 ASSLAVTCV

-103 GTSILL
+103 GTSVFL
-109 ALLLGALFCVVGIA
+109 ALLMGALFCVVGIV

-131 MAVPESVHDDALSY
+131 MAVPESVHDRALSY
-145 LRIYFLALPFVALYD
+145 LRIYFLALPFIALYD
-160 NVASCLRGMGDS
+160 NVASCLRGIGDS
-172 RTPLYAQIIG
+172 RTPLYAQIVG
-182 GIINVALDAVALL
+182 GIVNVTLDAVALL
-195 VLSLGIDGVAW
+195 VLGLGIDGVAW

-212 GIAFLFA
+212 GVAFLFA
-219 FLRARSML
+219 FLRAKSML
-227 KVRPAIRSAMRPAAD
+227 KGRSAIRPTTGLAAD
-242 LAMRQAQELELQLA
+242 LAMRPSQESESQLTS
-256 PRLATGAGIKPAAR
+256 RSATGA
-270 PSTQSATRPATQLAV
+270 
-285 RPVTQP
+285 
-291 ATRPAAQSAVQP
+291 
-303 AAKPAAPPAGQSAA
+303 AA
-317 QPAAKPTI
+317 QPAAR
-325 QSAVQPA
+325 
-332 AKPTVQSSV
+332 
-341 QPATCLDKALI
+341 LGKALI
-352 CMDFAIAKEIFAV
+352 CMDFAIAKEIFTV

-379 NTLIQVAINATG
+379 NMLIQVAINATG

-404 ETLIYAPLV
+404 ETFIYAPLV
-413 ALGQTATVL
+413 ALGQTTTVL

-444 FGAVFAVV
+444 LGVAFAV
-452 VAAVLLVF
+452 VAAVALLAF
-460 RSSVV
+460 RFSVV

-481 VLISFPFYWIYAFIE
+481 VLVSFPFYWIYTFIE

-506 RAKEATLITLFCFV
+506 KAKEATLITLFCFV

-533 GFGLAGIAAIY
+533 GFGLVGIAAIY
-544 PLTWLIAAFFL
+544 PLTWLFAAFFL
-555 GFYYYVFAHKELH
+555 GFYYYAFAHKELH
-568 PTPHGGCRE
+568 PAPHGGC